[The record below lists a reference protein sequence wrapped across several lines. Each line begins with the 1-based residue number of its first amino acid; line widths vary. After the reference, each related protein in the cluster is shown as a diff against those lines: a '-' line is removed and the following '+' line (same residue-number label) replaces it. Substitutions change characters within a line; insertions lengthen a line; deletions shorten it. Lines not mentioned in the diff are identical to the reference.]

1 LIRTAQNEMRALI
14 FELGQNPVEGGLV
27 PALSDLARTVSERD
41 GLPVNV
47 YGPQRGIPLPTRAQV
62 ELFAIAREALANVV
76 KHAGAS
82 EAWLGVRVDDIS
94 VSMQVADDGRG
105 FESSIEPRGHFGL
118 ASMRSRARGLGGAL
132 SIDGGP
138 GLGTVVHVVLPAAS
152 DGLDAR

>member
-1 LIRTAQNEMRALI
+1 SQALFSALLETRAAQKAVGRDGSLPIERALVAVGDLIRTAQNEMRALI

-27 PALSDLARTVSERD
+27 PALSDLARTVSDRD
-41 GLPVNV
+41 GLPVDV
-47 YGPQRGIPLPTRAQV
+47 YRPQGGIPLPTRAQV

-82 EAWLGVRVDDIS
+82 EAWIRVAVDDIS

-118 ASMRSRARGLGGAL
+118 ASM
-132 SIDGGP
+132 
-138 GLGTVVHVVLPAAS
+138 
-152 DGLDAR
+152 